1 MIIWIASYPKSGNTW
16 LRVFIS
22 SILYSNDGIVNLE
35 NLKNIDQYPLIS
47 HFDGLI
53 DDPRNI
59 NVKNQNDIKKIF
71 SNLILSQ
78 DKINLD
84 NKIKFLKTH
93 FICANILG
101 YNFTNYDNTLGV
113 IHIVR
118 DPRNVVTSIK
128 NHWGHKNIDESCD
141 FILNERQWLTYNI
154 KNKDIKKNLLPD
166 NSFPTLISSWKN
178 HYNYWNKIKKNYLL
192 IRYENLIK
200 KPEEEFNKIVI
211 YLENI
216 LNTKID
222 KKKIKNAIETS
233 SFENLQSLEDQN
245 KFDEGKTSKHGS
257 KIRFFNLGKKNNWEK
272 ILQENVKSKIEKKF
286 IFEMKKLGYL
296 K

>member
-22 SILYSNDGIVNLE
+22 SIIYSNDGVVNLE
-35 NLKNIDQYPLIS
+35 NLKHIDQYPLIS

-93 FICANILG
+93 FVCSKILG

-141 FILNERQWLTYNI
+141 FILSERQWLTYNL
-154 KNKDIKKNLLPD
+154 KNEDIKKNLLPD
-166 NSFPTLISSWKN
+166 NSFPTLISSWKS
-178 HYNYWNKIKKNYLL
+178 HYNYWNKIEKNYLL
-192 IRYENLIK
+192 IQYENLIQE
-200 KPEEEFNKIVI
+200 PEEEFNKIVI

-216 LNTKID
+216 LNIKID

-245 KFDEGKTSKHGS
+245 KFDEGKKSKHGS

-272 ILQENVKSKIEKKF
+272 ILQDNIKAKIEKNF

-296 K
+296 N

>member
-35 NLKNIDQYPLIS
+35 NLKHIDQYPFIS

-53 DDPRNI
+53 DDPKNI

-93 FICANILG
+93 FVCANILG

-128 NHWGHKNIDESCD
+128 NHWGHKNIEESCD
-141 FILNERQWLTYNI
+141 FILSERQWLTYNL
-154 KNKDIKKNLLPD
+154 KNEDIKKNLLPD

-178 HYNYWNKIKKNYLL
+178 HYNYWNKIEKNYLL
-192 IRYENLIK
+192 IKYENLIQ

-216 LNTKID
+216 LNIKID

-233 SFENLQSLEDQN
+233 SFENLQSLEAQN
-245 KFDEGKTSKHGS
+245 KFDEGKISKHGS

-272 ILQENVKSKIEKKF
+272 ILQDNIKAKIEKNF

-296 K
+296 N

>member
-22 SILYSNDGIVNLE
+22 SILYSDDGIVNLE
-35 NLKNIDQYPLIS
+35 NLKQINQYPLIS

-53 DDPRNI
+53 DNPRNI
-59 NVKNQNDIKKIF
+59 NVKKENDVKKIF
-71 SNLILSQ
+71 SNLIASQ

-93 FICANILG
+93 FLCTNILG
-101 YNFTNYDNTLGV
+101 YNFTNYNNTLGI

-118 DPRNVVTSIK
+118 DPRNIVTSIK

-141 FILNERQWLTYNI
+141 FILSERQWLTYNLQNDDL
-154 KNKDIKKNLLPD
+154 KNKHFPD
-166 NSFPTLISSWKN
+166 NSFPTLISSWKT
-178 HYNYWNKIKKNYLL
+178 HYNYWNKVKKNY
-192 IRYENLIK
+192 IIIKYENLIQN
-200 KPEEEFNKIVI
+200 PEEEFNKLVI

-216 LNTKID
+216 LNIKID
-222 KKKIKNAIETS
+222 KRKIKNAIETS
-233 SFENLQSLEDQN
+233 SFENLQSLEAQN

-272 ILQENVKSKIEKKF
+272 ILQDNVKAKIEKNF

-296 K
+296 N

>member
-22 SILYSNDGIVNLE
+22 SIIYSNDGVVNLE
-35 NLKNIDQYPLIS
+35 NLKHIDQYPLIS

-93 FICANILG
+93 FVCSKILG

-141 FILNERQWLTYNI
+141 FILNERQWLTYNL
-154 KNKDIKKNLLPD
+154 KNEDIKKNLLPD
-166 NSFPTLISSWKN
+166 NSFPTLISSWKS
-178 HYNYWNKIKKNYLL
+178 HYNYWNKIEKNYLL
-192 IRYENLIK
+192 IKYENLIQ

-216 LNTKID
+216 LNIKID

-233 SFENLQSLEDQN
+233 SFENLQSLEAQN
-245 KFDEGKTSKHGS
+245 KFDEGKTSKHGN

-272 ILQENVKSKIEKKF
+272 ILQDNIKAKIEKNF

-296 K
+296 N

>member
-35 NLKNIDQYPLIS
+35 NLKHIDQYPLIS

-53 DDPRNI
+53 DDPKNI

-93 FICANILG
+93 FVCANILG

-128 NHWGHKNIDESCD
+128 NHWGHKNVDESCD
-141 FILNERQWLTYNI
+141 FILSERQWLTYNI
-154 KNKDIKKNLLPD
+154 KNEDIKKNLLPD
-166 NSFPTLISSWKN
+166 NSFPTLISSWKS
-178 HYNYWNKIKKNYLL
+178 HYNYWNKIEKNYLL
-192 IRYENLIK
+192 IKYENLIQ

-216 LNTKID
+216 LNIKID

-233 SFENLQSLEDQN
+233 SFENLQSLEAQN

-272 ILQENVKSKIEKKF
+272 ILQDNIKAKIEKNF

-296 K
+296 N

>member
-22 SILYSNDGIVNLE
+22 SIIYSNDGVVNLE
-35 NLKNIDQYPLIS
+35 NLKHIDQYPFIS

-93 FICANILG
+93 FVCSKILG

-141 FILNERQWLTYNI
+141 FILNERQWLTYNL
-154 KNKDIKKNLLPD
+154 KNEDIKKNLLPD
-166 NSFPTLISSWKN
+166 NSFPTLISSWKS
-178 HYNYWNKIKKNYLL
+178 HYNYWNKIEKNYLL
-192 IRYENLIK
+192 IKYENLIQ

-216 LNTKID
+216 LNIKID

-245 KFDEGKTSKHGS
+245 KFDEGKKSKHGS

-272 ILQENVKSKIEKKF
+272 ILQDNIKAKIEKNF

-296 K
+296 N

>member
-22 SILYSNDGIVNLE
+22 SIIYSNDGVVNLE
-35 NLKNIDQYPLIS
+35 NLKHIDQYPLIS

-93 FICANILG
+93 FVCSKILG

-141 FILNERQWLTYNI
+141 FILNERQWLTYNL
-154 KNKDIKKNLLPD
+154 KNEDIKKNLLPD
-166 NSFPTLISSWKN
+166 NSFPTLISSWKS
-178 HYNYWNKIKKNYLL
+178 HYNYWNKIEKNYLL
-192 IRYENLIK
+192 IKYENLIQ

-216 LNTKID
+216 LNIKID

-233 SFENLQSLEDQN
+233 SFENLQSLEAQN
-245 KFDEGKTSKHGS
+245 KFDEGKTSKHGN
-257 KIRFFNLGKKNNWEK
+257 KIFFNLGKKNNWEK
-272 ILQENVKSKIEKKF
+272 ILQDNIKAKIEKNF

-296 K
+296 N

>member
-35 NLKNIDQYPLIS
+35 NLKHIDQYPLIS

-53 DDPRNI
+53 DDPKNI

-93 FICANILG
+93 FVCSKILG

-141 FILNERQWLTYNI
+141 FILNERQWLTYNL
-154 KNKDIKKNLLPD
+154 KNEDIKKNLLPD
-166 NSFPTLISSWKN
+166 NSFPTLISSWKS
-178 HYNYWNKIKKNYLL
+178 HYNYWNKIEKNYLL
-192 IRYENLIK
+192 IKYENLIQ

-216 LNTKID
+216 LNIKID

-233 SFENLQSLEDQN
+233 SFENLQSLEAQN
-245 KFDEGKTSKHGS
+245 KFDEGKTSKHGN

-272 ILQENVKSKIEKKF
+272 ILQDNIKAKIEKNF

-296 K
+296 N

>member
-35 NLKNIDQYPLIS
+35 NLKHIDQYPLIS

-53 DDPRNI
+53 DNPRNI
-59 NVKNQNDIKKIF
+59 NVKDQNDIKKIF

-93 FICANILG
+93 FVCTNILG
-101 YNFTNYDNTLGV
+101 YNFTNNDNTLGV
-113 IHIVR
+113 IHIIR

-141 FILNERQWLTYNI
+141 FILSERQWLTYNI
-154 KNKDIKKNLLPD
+154 KNEDIKKNLLPD

-178 HYNYWNKIKKNYLL
+178 HYNYWNKIEKNYLL
-192 IRYENLIK
+192 IKYENLIQ

-216 LNTKID
+216 LNIKID
-222 KKKIKNAIETS
+222 KRKIKNAIETS
-233 SFENLQSLEDQN
+233 SFENLQSLEAQN

-272 ILQENVKSKIEKKF
+272 ILQDNIKVKIEKNF

-296 K
+296 N

>member
-35 NLKNIDQYPLIS
+35 NLKHIDQYPFIS

-53 DDPRNI
+53 DDPKNI

-93 FICANILG
+93 FVCSKILG

-141 FILNERQWLTYNI
+141 FILNERQWLTYNL
-154 KNKDIKKNLLPD
+154 KNEDIKKNLLPD
-166 NSFPTLISSWKN
+166 NSFPTLISSWKS
-178 HYNYWNKIKKNYLL
+178 HYNYWNKIEKNYLL
-192 IRYENLIK
+192 IKYENLIQ

-216 LNTKID
+216 LNIKID

-245 KFDEGKTSKHGS
+245 KFDEGKKSKHGS

-272 ILQENVKSKIEKKF
+272 ILQDNIKAKIEKNF

-296 K
+296 N